1 MSHATIR
8 IGVRANRLGRSL
20 GDQVAEQL
28 RPHAGSASF
37 TFHPIAPASEKAA
50 SHKTAWPGIALER
63 ALVKGEIDLAI
74 QNAKDLAP
82 DSDPAIAIAAVTER
96 FTRFDV
102 LIARDETIFDEL
114 PDGAAISAHT
124 PLRRAMLL
132 HYRRDLR
139 IVDFAGSLD
148 ERIRMLDSGE
158 VDGLVVSASA
168 VEHLGFQD
176 RVTEIF
182 TTEVLMPAPGQ
193 GIAVVEAK
201 ASSRELIRLAK
212 HLDHPMAR
220 SEFET
225 ERAFLRELRAD
236 PTMPVGALAS
246 VMDDT
251 IVLEGVVADRD
262 GRKLYRDTEEGE
274 RGDEAQIGAR
284 LARRLLLE
292 GAKRLLAGIE
302 TGPH

>member
-1 MSHATIR
+1 MSHATIK

-20 GDQVAEQL
+20 GDQIAEQL
-28 RPHAGSASF
+28 RPHFGSAVF
-37 TFHPIAPASEKAA
+37 TFHPIAPAAERTG
-50 SHKTAWPGIALER
+50 SHRTAWPGVALER

-74 QNAKDLAP
+74 QNAKDLSPEA
-82 DSDPAIAIAAVTER
+82 DPAVTIAAVTER

-114 PDGAAISAHT
+114 PEGAAVSAHT

-132 HYRRDLR
+132 YYRRDLR
-139 IVDFAGSLD
+139 IVDFEGPLE

-168 VEHLGFQD
+168 VEHLGYQD
-176 RVTEIF
+176 HVTEIF

-193 GIAVVEAK
+193 GVAVVQAK
-201 ASSRELIRLAK
+201 TGSRELIRLAK
-212 HLDHPMAR
+212 HIDHPEAR
-220 SEFET
+220 AELET

-236 PTMPVGALAS
+236 PTMPVGASAS
-246 VMDDT
+246 VEDDT
-251 IVLEGVVADRD
+251 ILLEGVVADRD
-262 GRKLYRDTEEGE
+262 GRKLYRDTEKGD
-274 RGDEAQIGAR
+274 RGDEEQLGTR

-292 GAKRLLAGIE
+292 GAKRLLAGI
-302 TGPH
+302 GSDAP

>member
-1 MSHATIR
+1 MGHATIK

-20 GDQVAEQL
+20 GDQIAEQL
-28 RPHAGSASF
+28 RPHFGSAVF
-37 TFHPIAPASEKAA
+37 TFHPVSPVADR
-50 SHKTAWPGIALER
+50 SHRNAWPGAALER

-74 QNAKDLAP
+74 QNAKDLPPEP
-82 DSDPAIAIAAVTER
+82 DPGVTIAAVTER

-114 PDGAAISAHT
+114 PDGAGISAHT

-139 IVDFAGSLD
+139 VVDFEGPLE

-168 VEHLGFQD
+168 VEHLGYQD
-176 RVTEIF
+176 LVTEIF

-193 GIAVVEAK
+193 GIAVVQAK
-201 ASSRELIRLAK
+201 AGSKEWIRLAK
-212 HLDHPMAR
+212 HIDHPVAR
-220 SEFET
+220 AEFET

-236 PTMPVGALAS
+236 PTMPVGASAT
-246 VMDDT
+246 VQDDT
-251 IVLEGVVADRD
+251 ILLEGVVADRD
-262 GRKLYRDTEEGE
+262 GRKLYRDTEDGE
-274 RGDEAQIGAR
+274 RGDEEQVGAR

-292 GAKRLLAGIE
+292 GAKRLLMGI
-302 TGPH
+302 GSPSQ